1 VNARLHSPGAG
12 DRSEPPPLSDAAFL
26 ALRDVIERSAGI
38 SLNDAKRA
46 LVVGRLGA
54 RLKAVGVATFEE
66 YGRLVRRSDT
76 ELAVMLD
83 LITTNETQFFR
94 EPQHFAFLTR
104 QLVPAWVT
112 AASARQRARR
122 VRVWSAACSTGEEP
136 FSIAMALL
144 DGLPSREK
152 WTIEIV
158 ASDLS
163 TRALDRAR
171 QAVWPIERAVEIAP
185 ELLRRHMLRGVD
197 AHQGTMKAKRALQAL
212 VRFERVNLVADTL
225 PIDGPFDAIFCR
237 NVLMYFGPD
246 ARARTIARLV
256 ERLTR
261 DGVLFVGHAE
271 SVAGLSAHL
280 RCVAPTVY
288 ARADVALDRR
298 LTGTTR

>member
-1 VNARLHSPGAG
+1 VTGRVHSPGAG
-12 DRSEPPPLSDAAFL
+12 SRSETPPLSDAAFV

-46 LVVGRLGA
+46 LVVGRLGG

-66 YGRLVRRSDT
+66 YGRLVRRCDV

-104 QLVPAWVT
+104 QLVPAWIA

-144 DGLPSREK
+144 DGLLPREN
-152 WTIEIV
+152 WTIEVV

-171 QAVWPIERAVEIAP
+171 QAVWPIERAVEIPPDA
-185 ELLRRHMLRGVD
+185 LRRHMLRGVD
-197 AHQGTMKAKRALQAL
+197 AQQGTMKASKALQAL
-212 VRFERVNLVADTL
+212 IRFERVNLVADSL

-237 NVLMYFGPD
+237 NVLMYFSPD

-256 ERLTR
+256 DRLSPE
-261 DGVLFVGHAE
+261 GVLFVGHAE
-271 SVAGLSAHL
+271 SIAGLSAHL
-280 RCVAPTVY
+280 RGVAPTVY
-288 ARADVALDRR
+288 ARAEVALDPRAAGARR
-298 LTGTTR
+298 

>member
-1 VNARLHSPGAG
+1 
-12 DRSEPPPLSDAAFL
+12 LSDAAFV

-54 RLKAVGVATFEE
+54 RLKAVGVATFED
-66 YGRLVRRSDT
+66 YGRLVRDSDA

-94 EPQHFAFLTR
+94 EPQHFEFLTR
-104 QLVPAWVT
+104 RLVPAWI
-112 AASARQRARR
+112 AAAGSRERGRR

-144 DGLPSREK
+144 DGLPTDEG

-163 TRALDRAR
+163 TRALERAQR
-171 QAVWPIERAVEIAP
+171 AVWPIERAAEIPPNA
-185 ELLRRHMLRGVD
+185 LRRHMLRGVD
-197 AHQGTMKAKRALQAL
+197 EHQGTMKASQALRALI
-212 VRFERVNLVADTL
+212 RFERVNLVADTL

-237 NVLMYFGPD
+237 NVLMYFGSE
-246 ARARTIARLV
+246 ARARTVGRLV
-256 ERLTR
+256 ERLSR
-261 DGVLFVGHAE
+261 EGVLFVGHAE
-271 SVAGLSAHL
+271 SVAGLSSHL

-288 ARADVALDRR
+288 VRAEAAREQTLAGARR
-298 LTGTTR
+298 